1 MTAASTKFN
10 TAFGKVFVDSSVL
23 MRADDGVDAARQQ
36 AARDWLLALWQRR
49 IGRLSTQMLSEY
61 YVNVTRNIQP
71 GLALG
76 DARAKVRRFQQW
88 QPWQID
94 HQTVETAWGIEARFG
109 LGYRDS
115 LIVAAAQHA
124 GCRHVLSEAMDHEQ
138 QYGPIQIINPFL
150 TPASQLDA
158 PV

>member
-1 MTAASTKFN
+1 MPVVN
-10 TAFGKVFVDSSVL
+10 TVFVDTSVL
-23 MRADDGVDAARQQ
+23 IRADDGADTALQQ
-36 AARDWLLALWQRR
+36 AARDWLMVLWQRR
-49 IGRLSTQMLSEY
+49 IGRLSTQVLSDY
-61 YVNVTRNIQP
+61 YVDVTRNIQP
-71 GLALG
+71 GLSQG

-124 GCRHVLSEAMDHEQ
+124 GCSHVLSEAMGHAQ
-138 QYGPIQIINPFL
+138 QYGPIQILNPFL
-150 TPASQLDA
+150 APISVLDA
-158 PV
+158 AP